1 MKKRVEHID
10 LIRVFACLSVIA
22 IHINAITR
30 DNFITNNKTYYA
42 LFTLLDSFT
51 RAGVPLF
58 LMLTGYFVLKKE
70 EDYKTFI
77 KKKMPKL
84 IIPFILFSFV
94 YYLYLVY
101 DTNIS
106 FNILNFIKRL
116 FNNEIYYHLWYMYT
130 IILIYLFIPYEK
142 VLVDNLKQKD
152 LLRLIITTFIIGNLF
167 LTINLLTK
175 RYNHPFLSA
184 CLLPNLIIYNNYV
197 LLGHY
202 LSKYDFKNKKL
213 IYILGLI
220 SVLFMPIV
228 DLFFIDGNVR
238 NDVML
243 TATSILPVFYTL
255 GIYYLIKDNYDKL
268 KINKK
273 VKKLIENYSR
283 LSLYIYLSHVL
294 VMNIT
299 VKILS
304 NYWIYDR
311 FVENILF
318 TIIVFIITAIVSYF
332 ISIIFDLLYNK
343 IENRIKRKA

>member
-152 LLRLIITTFIIGNLF
+152 LL
-167 LTINLLTK
+167 
-175 RYNHPFLSA
+175 
-184 CLLPNLIIYNNYV
+184 
-197 LLGHY
+197 
-202 LSKYDFKNKKL
+202 
-213 IYILGLI
+213 
-220 SVLFMPIV
+220 
-228 DLFFIDGNVR
+228 FIDGNVR

-343 IENRIKRKA
+343 IENRIKSKA